1 MEREYKVTPYQLYAI
16 LFLAKI
22 VTMLTYSNK
31 FSHSKSIW
39 DYTISSICLF
49 ILTFILIAPTY
60 FMYKKFPNLN
70 IFEGKLGLFYK
81 IAYSLYFVFIACYFM
96 GMFKV
101 FIINVMTPYIP
112 IFLLSLFTF
121 ILAIYAANKGFHA
134 IARTT
139 VIILFVIIISLI
151 FVYSSLFYKIDAD
164 KFFPLFEHKID
175 TFLGVLYLFSRDF
188 GLSVF
193 PIIIPFIKGSLS
205 SFKKTFLSWNLSTCF
220 LTIFTVTLAVG
231 ALGNFLETQDFPI
244 YWSTKVA
251 ELGVLK
257 RLDAIYIGVFVSGIF
272 MLISF
277 FFYLFKFVC
286 SNFYMKITRKIV
298 FILGALFV
306 LLLGIILSSSENFN
320 YFLYNTYV
328 LIALNILT
336 SFLLPL
342 IYFLKELYK
351 SKKGAKE

>member
-16 LFLAKI
+16 LFLAKV

-49 ILTFILIAPTY
+49 ILSFILIAPTY
-60 FMYKKFPNLN
+60 FMYKKFPNVN
-70 IFEGKLGLFYK
+70 IFEGKLGRFYK
-81 IAYSLYFVFIACYFM
+81 IAYGLYFVFVACYFL
-96 GMFKV
+96 GMFKL
-101 FIINVMTPYIP
+101 FIVNVMTPYIP

-121 ILAIYAANKGFHA
+121 LLAIYAANKGLHA

-151 FVYSSLFYKIDAD
+151 FVYSSLFYKIDTD
-164 KFFPLFEHKID
+164 KFFTLFEHKSD
-175 TFLGVLYLFSRDF
+175 TFLGVLYLFSRGF

-193 PIIIPFIKGSLS
+193 PIIIPFIKGSFD

-231 ALGNFLETQDFPI
+231 ALGDFLKTQDFPI

-251 ELGVLK
+251 ELGVFK

-272 MLISF
+272 ILISF

-286 SNFYMKITRKIV
+286 SNFYMKISRRAI
-298 FILGALFV
+298 FILGVMVV
-306 LLLGIILSSSENFN
+306 LIFGIILSDSENFN
-320 YFLYNTYV
+320 YFLYNTNI

-336 SFLLPL
+336 SFLMPL

-351 SKKGAKE
+351 SKKEAQK